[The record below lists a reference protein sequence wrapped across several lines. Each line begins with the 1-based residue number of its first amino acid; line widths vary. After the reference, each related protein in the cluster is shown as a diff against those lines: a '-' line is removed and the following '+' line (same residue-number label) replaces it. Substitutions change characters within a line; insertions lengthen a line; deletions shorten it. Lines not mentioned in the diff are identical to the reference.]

1 MGVTNSVLLQE
12 KYNREFNREDI
23 NNKNVFDSQELE
35 SELRV
40 SKGGSEQFEIID
52 KGIKIVNEKD
62 NMSLKINGSS
72 HITLKDNTNN
82 MTYDLLTRDSYP
94 NKKKYCVKVDGQ
106 EYCTCD
112 LSVINLVMNMQNM
125 ELRLKKMES
134 KL

>member
-23 NNKNVFDSQELE
+23 NNKNVFDRQELE

-52 KGIKIVNEKD
+52 KGIKIINEKD
-62 NMSLKINGSS
+62 NMSLMINGAS

-82 MTYDLLTRDSYP
+82 MTYDLLTRESYP
-94 NKKKYCVKVDGQ
+94 NKKKYCVKVDEQ

-112 LSVINLVMNMQNM
+112 CSVINLVMDMQNM

>member
-72 HITLKDNTNN
+72 HITLK
-82 MTYDLLTRDSYP
+82 
-94 NKKKYCVKVDGQ
+94 
-106 EYCTCD
+106 
-112 LSVINLVMNMQNM
+112 QN
-125 ELRLKKMES
+125 S
-134 KL
+134 IQI